1 MAFRPSMKKKATF
14 PQIELNIT
22 PVMNLMVVLIPIL
35 LIQSAAIKL
44 AIHEVNLPSTSAPSV
59 TPPAEK
65 EEKRVEKKLELTI
78 FIEDDGFHILSA
90 FGKEKE
96 GEPTVPL
103 KDNEYDYDGLTD
115 KLVGIKEE
123 MGKSK
128 VVFTDSSN
136 VIIIGRPET
145 KYDIIIKVM
154 DASKWHKQEEQGEIT
169 RRLKLFPETL
179 LSPGR
184 ISG

>member
-44 AIHEVNLPSTSAPSV
+44 AIHEVNLPSTSAQ
-59 TPPAEK
+59 TTAPPAEK
-65 EEKRVEKKLELTI
+65 EKKVEKKLELTV
-78 FIEDDGFHILSA
+78 FIEEDGFHIISA

-96 GEPTVPL
+96 GEPTIPL
-103 KDNEYDYDGLTD
+103 KDNEYDYEGLTN
-115 KLVGIKEE
+115 KLIEIKEK
-123 MGKSK
+123 MGESK
-128 VVFTDSSN
+128 VVFSDSTN
-136 VIIIGRPET
+136 VIIIGKPET

-154 DASKWHKQEEQGEIT
+154 DSSKWYEQEGEGELT
-169 RRLKLFPETL
+169 KRLKLFPDTL